1 MRITSLLIALALV
14 FAFTLTPSQST
25 AQGMP
30 KVINVATYDVA
41 GDMPKFLEFY
51 KRAIAIAEKYGSTGE
66 SRLWVSTFA
75 GPNTGSVAVA
85 TEYPSMLSMAQSG
98 EKLLLT
104 PEWQKLVAEFEAA
117 GMRPIS
123 NSLAADLTP

>member
-1 MRITSLLIALALV
+1 MRFTSLLIGLAFV
-14 FAFTLTPSQST
+14 FAFTLVPSQSM
-25 AQGMP
+25 AQAMP

-41 GDMPKFLEFY
+41 GDMPKFLAFY
-51 KRAIAIAEKYGSTGE
+51 KRAVAVAEKYGSTGK
-66 SRLWVSTFA
+66 SRLWVSTLA

-98 EKLLLT
+98 EKIFNT
-104 PEWQKLVAEFEAA
+104 PEWQKLVAEFGAA

-123 NSLAADLTP
+123 SSVAADFTP

>member
-1 MRITSLLIALALV
+1 MRIASLLIALTLV
-14 FAFTLTPSQST
+14 FAFALVPSRSM
-25 AQGMP
+25 AQGPP
-30 KVINVATYDVA
+30 KVINVTTYDVA

-51 KRAIAIAEKYGSTGE
+51 KRAIALAEQYGSTGK

-85 TEYPSMLSMAQSG
+85 TEYPSMASMAQSG
-98 EKLLLT
+98 EKLLFT

-117 GMRPIS
+117 NMRAIS
-123 NSLAADLTP
+123 SSLAADFTP

>member
-14 FAFTLTPSQST
+14 FAFTLAPSRT
-25 AQGMP
+25 MAQAAP
-30 KVINVATYDVA
+30 KVINVSTYDVA

-104 PEWQKLVAEFEAA
+104 PEWQQLVADFEATD
-117 GMRPIS
+117 MRAIS
-123 NSLAADLTP
+123 SSLAADLTP